1 MELLILV
8 RPFFQ
13 LINQCVSGFTY
24 LFSLAFFVCFI
35 RDCAKSRLR
44 FDRFEII
51 ALCYFVLSI
60 GISFLAGASVGTIVG
75 QFNKLFLC
83 LFALLTIR
91 RLSTLSLNGKLAAA
105 VRVLTYASSL
115 FVLASLVIP
124 SSYQILWGV
133 KTFQMAF
140 SSQHEAAALI
150 TLLIALVGFDLKRY
164 EGCVFVR
171 LLFSTGL
178 VFALLMTG
186 ARTITIAGGVI
197 YLFQLLSETKRVDRR
212 LRGILL
218 VLAAVV
224 VAVSVLPAL
233 SSTALFEKNSNLEG
247 SDSSFSNGRD
257 QIWAYYISMFYG
269 LPALNKTFGAGVG
282 MIVEH
287 SVLTVGTHNDFLSFL
302 ISYGVVGL
310 ILYIVYVA
318 RSFTH
323 CGAGLYGY
331 VAVALFLWC
340 AFFNGFSGYTEL
352 VFALCVFLDSNSVER
367 LPASRAGKGSASP
380 AQMALRG
387 RCYSAEG
394 RYC

>member
-13 LINQCVSGFTY
+13 LVNQYVSGFTY
-24 LFSLAFFVCFI
+24 LFSLAFFICFI

-44 FDRFEII
+44 FKRFEII

-60 GISFLAGASVGTIVG
+60 GTSFLAGASAGTVVG

-91 RLSTLSLNGKLAAA
+91 RLSTLSLNGKLATA

-115 FVLASLVIP
+115 FVLASLVMP
-124 SSYQILWGV
+124 SSYRILWGV

-150 TLLIALVGFDLKRY
+150 TLLIALVGYDLKRY
-164 EGCVFVR
+164 EHYVLVR
-171 LLFSTGL
+171 LCISTGL
-178 VFALLMTG
+178 FFALLMTG
-186 ARTITIAGGVI
+186 ARTITIAGCAI
-197 YLFQLLSETKRVDRR
+197 YLIQVLAASRRIDRR

-218 VLAAVV
+218 VFVAVV
-224 VAVSVLPAL
+224 VVVSVLPAL
-233 SSTALFEKNSNLEG
+233 FSTALFEKSSNLEG
-247 SDSSFSNGRD
+247 NASSFSNGRD
-257 QIWAYYISMFYG
+257 QIWEYYFAMYSS
-269 LPALNKTFGAGVG
+269 LPTLNKLFGAGVG

-302 ISYGVVGL
+302 ISYGFIGL
-310 ILYIVYVA
+310 ILYFVYVV
-318 RSFTH
+318 RSFIH
-323 CGAGLYGY
+323 CGSGSYGY
-331 VAVALFLWC
+331 VVVGLFLWC

-352 VFALCVFLDSNSVER
+352 VFAFCVFLATHSCEPALVE
-367 LPASRAGKGSASP
+367 GF
-380 AQMALRG
+380 
-387 RCYSAEG
+387 
-394 RYC
+394 

>member
-13 LINQCVSGFTY
+13 LINQYVSGFTY
-24 LFSLAFFVCFI
+24 LFSLAFFVCLI
-35 RDCAKSRLR
+35 RDCAKSRLW

-60 GISFLAGASVGTIVG
+60 GISFLAGASAGTIVG
-75 QFNKLFLC
+75 QYNKLFLC

-91 RLSTLSLNGKLAAA
+91 QLSTLSLNGKLAVA

-115 FVLASLVIP
+115 FVLVSLVIP

-164 EGCVFVR
+164 GNYVFVR
-171 LLFSTGL
+171 LLISTGL
-178 VFALLMTG
+178 LFALLMTG

-197 YLFQLLSETKRVDRR
+197 YLFQLLSEAKRIDRR

-218 VLAAVV
+218 VLAVVV
-224 VAVSVLPAL
+224 VAALVLPAL

-257 QIWAYYISMFYG
+257 QIWAYYSSMFIG
-269 LPALNKTFGAGVG
+269 LSAVNKTFGAGVG

-287 SVLTVGTHNDFLSFL
+287 SMLPVGTHNDFLSFF

-310 ILYIVYVA
+310 IIYVVYTV
-318 RSFTH
+318 RSFIH

-352 VFALCVFLDSNSVER
+352 VFALCVFL
-367 LPASRAGKGSASP
+367 ASHCEKRASTSGVDKDSASP
-380 AQMALRG
+380 GRKTLRG
-387 RCYSAEG
+387 HNYSTG
-394 RYC
+394 GGNR

>member
-13 LINQCVSGFTY
+13 LVNQYVSGFTY
-24 LFSLAFFVCFI
+24 LFSLAFFICFI

-44 FDRFEII
+44 FKRFEII

-60 GISFLAGASVGTIVG
+60 GTSFLAGASAGTVVG

-91 RLSTLSLNGKLAAA
+91 RLSTLSLNGKLATA

-115 FVLASLVIP
+115 FVLASLVMP

-150 TLLIALVGFDLKRY
+150 TLLIALVGYDLKRY
-164 EGCVFVR
+164 EIYAFVR

-178 VFALLMTG
+178 FFALLMTG
-186 ARTITIAGGVI
+186 ARTITIAGSVI
-197 YLFQLLSETKRVDRR
+197 YLFQLLSETRRIDRR

-224 VAVSVLPAL
+224 VAVAVLPAL
-233 SSTALFEKNSNLEG
+233 SSTALFEKIANLKG
-247 SDSSFSNGRD
+247 GDSSFSNGRD
-257 QIWAYYISMFYG
+257 QIWAYYSSMFTG
-269 LPALNKTFGAGVG
+269 LSPINKTFGAGVG

-287 SVLTVGTHNDFLSFL
+287 SMLSVGTHNDFLSFL
-302 ISYGVVGL
+302 ISYGMMGL
-310 ILYIVYVA
+310 VLYVA
-318 RSFTH
+318 YVVHSFTR
-323 CGAGLYGY
+323 CGAGFYGY
-331 VAVALFLWC
+331 VAVALFFWC

-352 VFALCVFLDSNSVER
+352 VFALCVFLASNSGER
-367 LPASRAGKGSASP
+367 LSSLRAGKGPASP
-380 AQMALRG
+380 ARKAPRG
-387 RCYSAEG
+387 CCCSAEG
-394 RYC
+394 GNC